1 MNKDMEDA
9 VKEQELKMQE
19 YLKKKKEN
27 AKGVLDKMNAA
38 TDSGLVEH
46 VISSWCQMYSD
57 NKKAAELERIMIE
70 QQEKFAALNGRQ
82 KDNAKGVMSRV
93 NEMMALNLL
102 LRHFTQWALDAKM
115 ERSIRYYNKK
125 IDGKKDQLQSVQ

>member
-27 AKGVLDKMNAA
+27 AAGVLDKMNSA

-46 VISSWCQMYSD
+46 VVSTWCQMYSD
-57 NKKAAELERIMIE
+57 NKKAAKLERVMIE

-93 NEMMALNLL
+93 NEMMALNLM
-102 LRHFTQWALDAKM
+102 LRHF
-115 ERSIRYYNKK
+115 
-125 IDGKKDQLQSVQ
+125 